1 MSNFTYY
8 DKEKSNLYKE
18 AAEFNSPKD
27 IDSQFKIKFFSLI
40 EKCNLK
46 LMTGKDSFFG
56 NFMLNVKKQAS
67 LGLKWPIETTRTSKD
82 FIMKFDVKA
91 CLELTEWEMQGLIK
105 HEIYHIMYSHYDRAQ
120 ALEGRYRKS
129 AINIAMDVSVNQ
141 YINYPPSFTY
151 TIDKVNFLY
160 NLTLKKGRSFE
171 EYALKL
177 NEVMK
182 DYKLGKAEDKSDIY
196 DMELVHDSWRKSDV
210 LNKEYNEDLVK
221 IMAKRAVKDGNVP
234 EGLEAIL
241 GALEMKAEISW
252 SNYLKRLVMTMPHG
266 YKKTI
271 TRKDRRQPER
281 LDLRGNLR
289 DRVANILLV
298 MDISGSITTGEIRN
312 ILKEVFEILKSCK
325 ANIKIAECDDKVRRI
340 YDIRDLKDIKP
351 RLDKTGA
358 TAFSPLFSY
367 VKEQNLKDT
376 LVVYFTDG
384 LGEKELK
391 VKPVN
396 YKTIWVLTGKEKE
409 ISLEK
414 PYGRVLSLKNKRE
427 YDEDKVGIHIARD
440 MIHDIQGEVSV
451 LTFDL

>member
-18 AAEFNSPKD
+18 AVEFSSPKD
-27 IDSQFKIKFFSLI
+27 IDSQFKLKFFSLI

-67 LGLKWPIETTRTSKD
+67 LGLKWPIETTRTAKD

-91 CLELTEWEMQGLIK
+91 CLELTEWELQNLIK
-105 HEIYHIMYSHYDRAQ
+105 HEIYHIMYSHYARAQ
-120 ALEGRYRKS
+120 ALEGRCRKS
-129 AINIAMDVSVNQ
+129 AINMAMDISVNQ
-141 YINYPPSFTY
+141 YISYPPSFTY

-160 NLTLKKGRSFE
+160 NLKLKKDRPFE

-182 DYKLGKAEDKSDIY
+182 DYKLLKAENKDDIY
-196 DMELVHDSWRKSDV
+196 DMELVHDSWKKSDV

-221 IMAKRAVKDGNVP
+221 IMAKRAIKDENVP

-312 ILKEVFEILKSCK
+312 ILKEVFEILKSCE
-325 ANIKIAECDDKVRRI
+325 ANITIAECDDKVRRV
-340 YDIRDLKDIKP
+340 YDIKDLKDIKP

-367 VKEQNLKDT
+367 VKEQNLKDS

-414 PYGRVLSLKNKRE
+414 PYGKVLSLKNKRE
-427 YDEDKVGIHIARD
+427 YEEGKVGTHIARD
-440 MIHDIQGEVSV
+440 MRREIQGEISV
-451 LTFDL
+451 ITFDL